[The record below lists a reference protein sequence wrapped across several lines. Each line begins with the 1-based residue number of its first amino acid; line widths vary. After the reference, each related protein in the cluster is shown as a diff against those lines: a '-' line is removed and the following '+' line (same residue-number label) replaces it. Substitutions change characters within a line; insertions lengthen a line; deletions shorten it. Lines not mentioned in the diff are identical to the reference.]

1 MTSSSLRAY
10 AQGMNARAL
19 VSGLCLLVVLAGT
32 ARLEAGSGV
41 DDLARFLAG
50 LELPASSVLASR
62 TRTDWYRRHAR
73 LITAAWAHYRQTT
86 TQPLGE
92 WARRQRL
99 AGHKRVLY
107 PFAGPDLVNA
117 LTIFPA
123 AESILLF
130 GLEPPGQLPD
140 IATMGRASLEA
151 GLDAVRGTL
160 TTFLTA
166 NHFFTR
172 EMGRRMDAT
181 SLASVS
187 GLFLFFLAASDCEV
201 LRLSPIALGATG
213 RIEPGRDS
221 DSLIDPASSPRQ
233 RIPGIEILFRKNSGP
248 ARTIRY
254 FMLDVS
260 DAALGVHSPGFAG
273 FLRSGGRY
281 ATILKAASY
290 LLHRDSR
297 RDDPPHF
304 ATLREILLGQSD
316 IIIQDDSGIP
326 LRFFRQADWRLA
338 FFGKYTQPVPEFA
351 HRMQQDLWDR
361 MCYTSGGPLPFFFG
375 YDRRPGAA
383 NVMIAER
390 TR

>member
-1 MTSSSLRAY
+1 
-10 AQGMNARAL
+10 MNARAVVL
-19 VSGLCLLVVLAGT
+19 GLCLLSAPAGS
-32 ARLEAGSGV
+32 ARLDAQPAP

-50 LELPASSVLASR
+50 VELPAGSALGKR
-62 TRTDWYRRHAR
+62 TRTEWYRRHAR
-73 LITAAWAHYRQTT
+73 LIMASWSRYRQTT
-86 TQPLGE
+86 ILPLGE

-99 AGHKRVLY
+99 AGHKRVFY

-123 AESILLF
+123 AESIVLF

-140 IATMGRASLEA
+140 ITTMDRTLLEA
-151 GLDAVRGTL
+151 GLGALRGTL
-160 TTFLTA
+160 ATFLTA

-181 SLASVS
+181 SFSSVS

-213 RIEPGRDS
+213 RIEPGREGDN
-221 DSLIDPASSPRQ
+221 LTDPASPPRQ
-233 RIPGIEILFRKNSGP
+233 RIPGIEILFRRNSGP
-248 ARTIRY
+248 AGTIRY

-260 DAALGVHSPGFAG
+260 DAALGAHSPGFAG

-290 LLHRDSR
+290 LLHRDFR
-297 RDDPPHF
+297 RDAPPHF

-361 MCYTSGGPLPFFFG
+361 MCYTSSGPLPFFFG

-383 NVMIAER
+383 NIMIAER
-390 TR
+390 IR